1 MLAPAADKAAGH
13 GARVLAMLEHRCAGN
28 QCRHIAAG
36 TLHQALAARRE
47 VMHDLGCVQPQPL
60 ENRSD

>member
-28 QCRHIAAG
+28 QCRHIAVG